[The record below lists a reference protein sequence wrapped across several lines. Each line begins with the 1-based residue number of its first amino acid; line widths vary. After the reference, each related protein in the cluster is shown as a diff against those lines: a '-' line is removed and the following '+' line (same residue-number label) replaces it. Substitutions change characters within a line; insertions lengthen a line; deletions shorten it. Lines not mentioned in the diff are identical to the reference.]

1 MAQVANI
8 AAKLDVESP
17 TAAATQA
24 VRLGLV

>member
-1 MAQVANI
+1 MSHVERI
-8 AAKLDVESP
+8 LAKFDVDSR